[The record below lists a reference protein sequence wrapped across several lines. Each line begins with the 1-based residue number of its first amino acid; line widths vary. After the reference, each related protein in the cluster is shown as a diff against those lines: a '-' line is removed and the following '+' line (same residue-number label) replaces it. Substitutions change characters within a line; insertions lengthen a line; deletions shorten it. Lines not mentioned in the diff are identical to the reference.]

1 MQSKLIDYFMN
12 PAIVDYVCITQVIG
26 FCVQENKQK
35 MSSADYKVLFEFTRK
50 IKDVLANKDE
60 PCATVAADIVRLIAA
75 VCDIFD
81 KYDDGSIRA
90 LLGGMFTV
98 PERAPE

>member
-35 MSSADYKVLFEFTRK
+35 MSSEDYKVLFEFTRK
-50 IKDVLANKDE
+50 IKDALAMKEDE
-60 PCATVAADIVRLIAA
+60 NRTVAPEISQLISAI
-75 VCDIFD
+75 CEIIE
-81 KYDDGSIRA
+81 KYDDGRIQM
-90 LLGGMFTV
+90 LLAGLSESSR
-98 PERAPE
+98 PA